1 VSELVDTERAVD
13 GVAHI
18 ILNRPEKLN
27 ALSLALVSKLVASL
41 RAANDDSSVGC
52 VVLSG
57 RGRAF
62 SAGADIADQHA
73 HGEKVV
79 FNPGRLSDWHDIE
92 SFPKPLVAAATG
104 YVLGGG
110 NELAM
115 LADVIIAGE
124 SARFGQP
131 EIKIGIFPGDGG
143 TQRLVRAVGKSLAM
157 QMILTGEPIDA
168 ATALRAGLVSEVVSD
183 AKAVERALEVG
194 RLIARHSPVA
204 TCAAKRS
211 VLRAFQLSLDEGLE
225 SERAIFAEVYASDDR
240 REGMAAFLERRP
252 AQFSGRVRGDVMGGH
267 RR

>member
-1 VSELVDTERAVD
+1 MSDLVEIERPAD
-13 GVAHI
+13 GVTHL

-27 ALSLALVSKLVASL
+27 ALSLALLSKLVACL
-41 RAANDDSSVGC
+41 RAANDDPSVGC

-62 SAGADIADQHA
+62 SAGADIADQHV

-79 FNPGRLSDWHDIE
+79 FDPGRLSHWREIE
-92 SFPKPLVAAATG
+92 SFSKPMVAAATG

-115 LADVIIAGE
+115 LADVIIAGDD
-124 SARFGQP
+124 ARFGQP

-168 ATALRAGLVSEVVSD
+168 AKALRAGLVSEVVPT
-183 AKAVERALEVG
+183 AHAVERAVEVA
-194 RLIARHSPVA
+194 RLIARHSAIA
-204 TCAAKRS
+204 TRTAKRA
-211 VLRAFQLSLDEGLE
+211 VLHAFQSALDEGLAF
-225 SERAIFAEVYASDDR
+225 ERATFAEAFASEDR

-252 AQFSGRVRGDVMGGH
+252 PRFSGR
-267 RR
+267 